1 MAEDRRRIVNPFMSK
16 IFDGSVK
23 DKLQICTFPI
33 LGPSFNLAKVAE

>member
-1 MAEDRRRIVNPFMSK
+1 MAEERRRIVNPFMSK

-33 LGPSFNLAKVAE
+33 SGRTFAKVAE